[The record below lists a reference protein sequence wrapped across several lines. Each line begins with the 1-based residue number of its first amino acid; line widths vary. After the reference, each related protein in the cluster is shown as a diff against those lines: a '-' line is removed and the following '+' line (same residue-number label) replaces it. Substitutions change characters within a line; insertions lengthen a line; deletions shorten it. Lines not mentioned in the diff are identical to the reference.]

1 MPEQSTLVVNGW
13 TIFAHPLFLDE
24 IETLIDKVE
33 EFKSRDSHSYHKTNA
48 AKRLAAIARL
58 AFRDIPENPTLA
70 KYRLESTLG
79 GNHKHWFR
87 AKFFQQY
94 RLFFRFHSGSKVIV
108 FAWVNDGKNKR
119 TPVAPGTGRAG
130 GMTAPTPSF
139 LNDGLRGMTD
149 KARMTKIASNLQRI
163 FVPLTSAGS
172 ARSSMEPRAKT
183 DNPIGIA
190 YEHLI

>member
-33 EFKSRDSHSYHKTNA
+33 EFKSRDSYSYHKTNA

-58 AFRDIPENPTLA
+58 AFKDIPENPTLA

-108 FAWVNDGKNKR
+108 FAWVNDGKTNVLLSLQAR
-119 TPVAPGTGRAG
+119 GEPGNDSSHTVILAEAEGRRRESRRGEVAY
-130 GMTAPTPSF
+130 M
-139 LNDGLRGMTD
+139 
-149 KARMTKIASNLQRI
+149 
-163 FVPLTSAGS
+163 
-172 ARSSMEPRAKT
+172 
-183 DNPIGIA
+183 IGPA
-190 YEHLI
+190 